1 MSDTEVYGNTR
12 ALLQSSQP
20 EEALALLSRLAQN
33 HQDDVMFLQLFGE
46 VLLENNSMEAA
57 YDVLFKACGLD
68 PEAAQGTEKFLYLG
82 QIIGGADGV
91 RYLETGISKLAM
103 QEKLVADGLGETD
116 PVLVSLAPL
125 YPSTA
130 QLCRY
135 LVRKLILGIFAQI
148 EIWMTDLCMEPEAE
162 EQCNSLI
169 ERALEWDANLPE
181 TWLLLGSI
189 RISQQREQ
197 DAQKAI
203 QQSWSLFQNYKKSLE
218 EPQSEPQG
226 ESLNKES
233 DAFELGIAFTELLQP
248 LLTLAK
254 LAIEVEL
261 YEIAASICY
270 AALDIH
276 DNSLETY
283 YYGALA
289 HLFHAQKLYGDTN
302 KSDVQDYRDI
312 NPELLLTASDAEIA
326 SLVSEAKTSLTGAYR
341 VMNTDGADIDESSE
355 ITEHIQALLGALGGP
370 VMSELMPQRVTD
382 EDGWDAEIV
391 LDDE

>member
-1 MSDTEVYGNTR
+1 MPDTDVYGNTR

-20 EEALALLSRLAQN
+20 EEAFALLSALAQD
-33 HQDDVMFLQLFGE
+33 HQEDVMFLQLFGE
-46 VLLENNSMEAA
+46 VLLENNNMEAA
-57 YDVLFKACGLD
+57 YDVLLKACGLD
-68 PEAAQGTEKFLYLG
+68 PEAAQGTEKFFYLG

-91 RYLETGISKLAM
+91 RYIETGIWKLAK
-103 QEKLVADGLGETD
+103 QEKLVVDGVGETD
-116 PVLVSLAPL
+116 PILVGLAPV
-125 YPSTA
+125 YPSTS
-130 QLCRY
+130 QLRRY

-169 ERALEWDANLPE
+169 ERALKWDENLPE
-181 TWLLLGSI
+181 SWLLLASI
-189 RISQQREQ
+189 RISQQRVE

-203 QQSWSLFQNYKKSLE
+203 QQSWSLFQTYKKSLE
-218 EPQSEPQG
+218 EPLG

-233 DAFELGIAFTELLQP
+233 DAFEMGIEFTELLQP

-270 AALDIH
+270 SALDIH
-276 DNSLETY
+276 DNNLETY
-283 YYGALA
+283 YYSVLAL
-289 HLFHAQKLYGDTN
+289 LFNAQKMYCN
-302 KSDVQDYRDI
+302 SHKCEVEDYRDL
-312 NPELLLTASDAEIA
+312 NPELLLTVSDADIA
-326 SLVSEAKTSLTGAYR
+326 ALVSETKTSLTGAYR
-341 VMNTDGADIDESSE
+341 VMNSDGTDADEVDTE
-355 ITEHIQALLGALGGP
+355 ITEHLKALLGALGGP